1 MNKNKEFYD
10 SFHKFSKIQHKLIS
24 ERNFT
29 YQRIISIFNRHI
41 KRSDKILDLGCGIG
55 VVSMYY
61 GHRSNSVVGVDV
73 SGNAISIGKKSVEF
87 FDLKKFVKFK
97 VLDFPNEF
105 LNETFDKIIFSEV
118 LEHIRNEDKAL
129 SAIYKMLKYN
139 GKLIISVP
147 SENSL
152 LHKLGFTKKF
162 DEEVG
167 HLRRYALEYLKS
179 KLEKNGFFVYKIY
192 KTEGLIRNIMF
203 NLRPFGFLVKFMKGP
218 VGKFV
223 NWLDSKTVDFF
234 GESQII
240 VIACKKR

>member
-1 MNKNKEFYD
+1 M
-10 SFHKFSKIQHKLIS
+10 
-24 ERNFT
+24 R
-29 YQRIISIFNRHI
+29 
-41 KRSDKILDLGCGIG
+41 
-55 VVSMYY
+55 
-61 GHRSNSVVGVDV
+61 
-73 SGNAISIGKKSVEF
+73 
-87 FDLKKFVKFK
+87 FVK
-97 VLDFPNEF
+97 
-105 LNETFDKIIFSEV
+105 
-118 LEHIRNEDKAL
+118 
-129 SAIYKMLKYN
+129 
-139 GKLIISVP
+139 
-147 SENSL
+147 
-152 LHKLGFTKKF
+152 FTKKF